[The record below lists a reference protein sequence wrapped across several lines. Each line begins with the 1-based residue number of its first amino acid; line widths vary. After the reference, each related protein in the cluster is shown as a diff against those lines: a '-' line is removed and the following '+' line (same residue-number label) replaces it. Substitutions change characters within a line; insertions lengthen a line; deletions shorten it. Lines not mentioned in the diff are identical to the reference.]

1 VVKPHDEWNKTRI
14 VVSGNRVEHWL
25 NGRKVVAYELKSEEW
40 KTKVTA
46 SKFNDLQGLWHGR
59 AGLIG
64 IQATTTALSRSGTRG
79 SASCVRRPQRYF

>member
-25 NGRKVVAYELKSEEW
+25 NGARWSPMSSRAREW

-46 SKFNDLQGLWHGR
+46 SKFNDYKGYAWPRGPDRHPGR
-59 AGLIG
+59 PRRH
-64 IQATTTALSRSGTRG
+64 SRDPAR
-79 SASCVRRPQRYF
+79 AIRELP